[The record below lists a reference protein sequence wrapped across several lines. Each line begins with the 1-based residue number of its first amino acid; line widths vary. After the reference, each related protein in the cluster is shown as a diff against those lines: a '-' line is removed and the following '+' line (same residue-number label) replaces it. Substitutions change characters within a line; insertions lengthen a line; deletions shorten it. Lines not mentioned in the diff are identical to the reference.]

1 METKRRTY
9 TAEFK
14 QEALELWKSTEKSA
28 NRIESHLGITHGL
41 LAKWKQRSEADGQEA
56 FPGKGR
62 MSVEQVRIRELERE
76 LAIAKQE
83 RDILKKAVAIFG
95 KDEK

>member
-1 METKRRTY
+1 L
-9 TAEFK
+9 AK
-14 QEALELWKSTEKSA
+14 QWKSA
-28 NRIESHLGITHGL
+28 NRIENDLGITHGL
-41 LAKWKQRSEADGQEA
+41 LAKWKQRAQADGQEA

-62 MSVEQVRIRELERE
+62 MTAEQARIRELERE
-76 LAIAKQE
+76 LIVAKQE